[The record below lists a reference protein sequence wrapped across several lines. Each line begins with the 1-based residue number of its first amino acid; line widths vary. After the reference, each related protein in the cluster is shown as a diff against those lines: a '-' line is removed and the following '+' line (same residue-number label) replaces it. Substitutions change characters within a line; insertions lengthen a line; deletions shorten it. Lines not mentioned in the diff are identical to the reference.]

1 MKSFEFFNLNHNNH
15 VKTRPTTRI
24 IILVKY
30 YFNCL
35 KTFIERFG
43 YDNYQ
48 KKIWVLKSLRI
59 KSTKQDK

>member
-1 MKSFEFFNLNHNNH
+1 MKLFEFFNLNHNKN
-15 VKTRPTTRI
+15 VKTRPATRI
-24 IILVKY
+24 IIFVKY

-35 KTFIERFG
+35 KKFIERFE

-59 KSTKQDK
+59 KSMKQDK